1 MQEYNT
7 YFALTI
13 GPIYKTLAQAQRTRE
28 FWGSSYLFS
37 WIMREVILGMI
48 AEKTITEDEILM
60 PHRNRHNINLKVGT
74 GLYHDRMIVQISSN
88 KKDKVLDE
96 FKTIA
101 DTVLGKIATITK
113 IDLAVLQSYFRLNA
127 VLFDL
132 EDGENIV
139 ETVTNYL
146 DSLELQNPIFHE
158 AWKIDWPS
166 VIADLNGALFYSD
179 AFSRGS
185 DFDFVFDSIPEITT
199 RGLRTPINKDQN
211 KEEIES
217 RYDYWVKEDI
227 TAKLIQE
234 KKEKKRLKSKEVIKI
249 QDTFI
254 DDLSK
259 DPLFKDAFRNYHKY
273 IAIVHADGDN
283 FGKTI
288 SNIGVLP
295 EEVKNLSKLLFN
307 FAKDAAKA
315 ITMYGGTN
323 VYAGGDDLLFFAPVA
338 TVNNNG
344 NQTIFDLIN
353 NLDDHFKTTV
363 CDKLT
368 KIAAADRPTLS
379 WGVSIS
385 YYKFPLSEAIV
396 SSRNLLFNEAKSY
409 KGKNAVA
416 FKLIKHTGQFF
427 GATFGKEGRDYK
439 FFTKLLKDKFNTET
453 DFISSLQYRISDN
466 QTLLT
471 EILRI
476 ADKVERETRV
486 ANFFDN
492 FFDEEIHS
500 NKKDFIHSVRDML
513 TQAFTDSMLPGKELE
528 KMKKEEKEESHK
540 NSVKTAIDKTYSALR
555 FIHFLNS
562 KSDE

>member
-1 MQEYNT
+1 MNT

-28 FWGSSYLFS
+28 FWGSSYMFS
-37 WIMREVILGMI
+37 WIMREVILAMI
-48 AEKTITEDEILM
+48 AEKSITEEEILM
-60 PHRNRHNINLKVGT
+60 PYRTKHKNEQVGT
-74 GLYHDRMIVQISSN
+74 GLYHDRMIAQISPN
-88 KKDKVLDE
+88 KKDNVLKE
-96 FKTIA
+96 FRTIA
-101 DTVLGKIATITK
+101 DNVLGKIATTTK
-113 IDLAVLQSYFRLNA
+113 IDLPVLQSYFRLNA

-132 EDGENIV
+132 EDGGNIV

-158 AWKIDWPS
+158 AWKIDLQVLIS
-166 VIADLNGALFYSD
+166 KLNNALFYGD
-179 AFSRGS
+179 ASINKF
-185 DFDFVFDSIPEITT
+185 FPSIPEIAT
-199 RGLRTPINKDQN
+199 RGLIHLKPVEYHEYVRKDIIEVLQDNKQPKKKIENDAQDNFIKHLSGDPI
-211 KEEIES
+211 
-217 RYDYWVKEDI
+217 
-227 TAKLIQE
+227 
-234 KKEKKRLKSKEVIKI
+234 
-249 QDTFI
+249 
-254 DDLSK
+254 
-259 DPLFKDAFRNYHKY
+259 FKDAFRNYHKY

-288 SNIGVLP
+288 SSIGVLP

-315 ITMYGGTN
+315 ITEYGGTN

-368 KIAAADRPTLS
+368 KIAEADRPTLS

-396 SSRNLLFNEAKSY
+396 SSRKLLFDDAKSFN
-409 KGKNAVA
+409 GKNAVA
-416 FKLIKHTGQFF
+416 FKLIKHTGQYF
-427 GATFGKEGRDYK
+427 GATFGKRGSDYK
-439 FFTKLLKDKFNTET
+439 FFTKLQKDNFSTET
-453 DFISSLQYRISDN
+453 DFISSLQYRISEN
-466 QTLLT
+466 EALLRVVF
-471 EILRI
+471 EAIDYPVR
-476 ADKVERETRV
+476 VE
-486 ANFFDN
+486 NFFDN

-500 NKKDFIHSVRDML
+500 IKKDFVHSVRDML
-513 TQAFTDSMLPGKELE
+513 LKAFDDTELLHNISQKEAH
-528 KMKKEEKEESHK
+528 KKR
-540 NSVKTAIDKTYSALR
+540 VATAIDKTYSALR

>member
-1 MQEYNT
+1 MNT

-13 GPIYKTLAQAQRTRE
+13 GPIYKTLSQAQRTRE

-37 WIMREVILGMI
+37 WVMREIILGMI

-60 PHRNRHNINLKVGT
+60 PYRKGHKNEQVGT
-74 GLYHDRMIVQISSN
+74 GLYHDRMIVQIKSD

-96 FKTIA
+96 FKTVA
-101 DTVLGKIATITK
+101 DTVLGKIATITEN
-113 IDLAVLQSYFRLNA
+113 DLAVLKSYFRLNA

-158 AWKIDWPS
+158 AWKIDWS
-166 VIADLNGALFYSD
+166 DAIDSLNGKHFYKD
-179 AFSRGS
+179 AFGKHP
-185 DFDFVFDSIPEITT
+185 DFIFDSIPEIAS
-199 RGLRTPINKDQN
+199 RGLENIKKDEYEKLVKKYIKDRYVPKFSKKKDIGDQDEFI
-211 KEEIES
+211 KE
-217 RYDYWVKEDI
+217 
-227 TAKLIQE
+227 
-234 KKEKKRLKSKEVIKI
+234 
-249 QDTFI
+249 
-254 DDLSK
+254 LSASNF
-259 DPLFKDAFRNYHKY
+259 FKDAFRNCHKY

-283 FGKTI
+283 LGETI
-288 SNIGVLP
+288 RKIGDKA
-295 EEVKNLSKLLFN
+295 EEVKKLSKTLFS
-307 FAKDAAKA
+307 FASKA
-315 ITMYGGTN
+315 VGEIDNYGGTN

-338 TVNNNG
+338 NT

-353 NLDDHFKTTV
+353 NLDELFKKEVSQNPEITAILAEP
-363 CDKLT
+363 K
-368 KIAAADRPTLS
+368 PTLS

-396 SSRNLLFNEAKSY
+396 TSRNLLFDDAKSY

-427 GATFGKEGRDYK
+427 GTTFGKDRADYTEHFK
-439 FFTKLLKDKFNTET
+439 KMLDKAFEPDV
-453 DFISSLQYRISDN
+453 DFISSLQYRISGN
-466 QTLLT
+466 ETLLRAIFNDRDYT
-471 EILRI
+471 E
-476 ADKVERETRV
+476 KVD
-486 ANFFDN
+486 NFFTN

-500 NKKDFIHSVRDML
+500 NKKDFVHFVRDML
-513 TQAFTDSMLPGKELE
+513 TQAFTDSKLPEKELE
-528 KMKKEEKEESHK
+528 KMKKEEIEEAHK

>member
-1 MQEYNT
+1 MNT

-13 GPIYKTLAQAQRTRE
+13 GPIYKTLSQAQRTRE
-28 FWGSSYLFS
+28 FWGSSYMFS
-37 WIMREVILGMI
+37 WIMREIILGLI
-48 AEKTITEDEILM
+48 AEKTTTEDEILM
-60 PHRNRHNINLKVGT
+60 PHRNRHDVNLKVGT
-74 GLYHDRMIVQISSN
+74 GLYHDRMIVQIKPE
-88 KKDKVLDE
+88 KKGKVLNE
-96 FKTIA
+96 FKTVA
-101 DTVLGKIATITK
+101 DAVLEKIATIAK
-113 IDLAVLQSYFRLNA
+113 IDLPVFQSYFRLNA

-146 DSLELQNPIFHE
+146 DSLELQNPIFHD

-166 VIADLNGALFYSD
+166 VIADLNGSLLYSD
-179 AFSRGS
+179 AFSKGS
-185 DFDFVFDSIPEITT
+185 DSDFVFDSIPEITT
-199 RGLRTPINKDQN
+199 RGLRMPINKDQN

-227 TAKLIQE
+227 TTNLIREQ
-234 KKEKKRLKSKEVIKI
+234 KEKKRLKSKEVIKI

-254 DDLSK
+254 DDLSR
-259 DPLFKDAFRNYHKY
+259 DPLFKEAFRNYHKY

-288 SNIGVLP
+288 SSIGGLP
-295 EEVKNLSKLLFN
+295 EEVKSLSKLLFN

-315 ITMYGGTN
+315 IAEYGGTN

-338 TVNNNG
+338 TINNSG

-368 KIAAADRPTLS
+368 KIAEADRPTLS

-396 SSRNLLFNEAKSY
+396 SSRDLLFDDAKSY
-409 KGKNAVA
+409 NGKNAVA

-427 GATFGKEGRDYK
+427 GATFGKEGSDYK
-439 FFTKLLKDKFNTET
+439 FFTGLLKDKFNTET

-466 QTLLT
+466 EALLRA
-471 EILRI
+471 IFGASDYPVR
-476 ADKVERETRV
+476 VE
-486 ANFFDN
+486 NFFTN

-500 NKKDFIHSVRDML
+500 NKKAFVHSVRDML
-513 TQAFTDSMLPGKELE
+513 IKAFDDTEPQRNIDQEE
-528 KMKKEEKEESHK
+528 AHKKR
-540 NSVKTAIDKTYSALR
+540 VATAIDKTYSALR

>member
-1 MQEYNT
+1 MNT

-13 GPIYKTLAQAQRTRE
+13 GPIYKTLSQAQRTRE
-28 FWGSSYLFS
+28 FWGSSYMFS
-37 WIMREVILGMI
+37 WIMREIILGMI
-48 AEKTITEDEILM
+48 AEKTITEEEILM
-60 PHRNRHNINLKVGT
+60 PYRKEHKNEQVGT
-74 GLYHDRMIVQISSN
+74 GLYHDRMIAQISPE
-88 KKDKVLDE
+88 KKDNVLKE

-132 EDGENIV
+132 DDGENIV

-158 AWKIDWPS
+158 AWKIDWQES
-166 VIADLNGALFYSD
+166 IYMLNNALFYGD
-179 AFSRGS
+179 ASINKF
-185 DFDFVFDSIPEITT
+185 FPSIPEIAT
-199 RGLRTPINKDQN
+199 RGLVYLKPEEYHEYVRKDIIEVFQNNNRPNK
-211 KEEIES
+211 
-217 RYDYWVKEDI
+217 
-227 TAKLIQE
+227 
-234 KKEKKRLKSKEVIKI
+234 KSENDAQDLFIKH
-249 QDTFI
+249 
-254 DDLSK
+254 LSG
-259 DPLFKDAFRNYHKY
+259 DPLFKDAFHNYHKY

-288 SNIGVLP
+288 SSIGVSP

-315 ITMYGGTN
+315 ITVYGGTN

-338 TVNNNG
+338 TVNKNG

-368 KIAAADRPTLS
+368 KIAATDRPTLS

-396 SSRNLLFNEAKSY
+396 SSRNLLFDDAKSY
-409 KGKNAVA
+409 DGKNAVA
-416 FKLIKHTGQFF
+416 FNLIKHTGQFF
-427 GATFGKEGRDYK
+427 GATFGKGGSDYK
-439 FFTKLLKDKFNTET
+439 FFIKLLKDKFNTET
-453 DFISSLQYRISDN
+453 DFISSLQYRISGN
-466 QTLLT
+466 
-471 EILRI
+471 EILLRSI
-476 ADKVERETRV
+476 FNDRDYPEKVD
-486 ANFFDN
+486 NFFTN

-500 NKKDFIHSVRDML
+500 NKKDFVHSVRDML
-513 TQAFTDSMLPGKELE
+513 KQAFTDSKLPEKELE
-528 KMKKEEKEESHK
+528 KMNEEEKEEAHK

>member
-1 MQEYNT
+1 MNT

-13 GPIYKTLAQAQRTRE
+13 GPIYKTLSQAQRTRE
-28 FWGSSYLFS
+28 FWGSSYMFS
-37 WIMREVILGMI
+37 WVMREIILGMI

-60 PHRNRHNINLKVGT
+60 PHRNRHDVNLKVGT

-96 FKTIA
+96 FKTVA
-101 DTVLGKIATITK
+101 DTVLEKIATIAK

-127 VLFDL
+127 VLFDM

-166 VIADLNGALFYSD
+166 VIADLNGSLFYSD

-227 TAKLIQE
+227 TTKLIQE
-234 KKEKKRLKSKEVIKI
+234 KREKKRLKSKEVIKI

-259 DPLFKDAFRNYHKY
+259 DPFFKDAFRNYHKY

-288 SNIGVLP
+288 SSIGVLP

-315 ITMYGGTN
+315 ITVYGGTN

-338 TVNNNG
+338 TVNDSG

-363 CDKLT
+363 CDRLT
-368 KIAAADRPTLS
+368 KIAEADRPTLS

-396 SSRNLLFNEAKSY
+396 SSRKLLFDVAKEY

-427 GATFGKEGRDYK
+427 GATFGKDKADYK
-439 FFTKLLKDKFNTET
+439 EHFKKMLEKAFEPEAN
-453 DFISSLQYRISDN
+453 FISSLQYRISGN
-466 QTLLT
+466 ETLLRAIFNDRDYP
-471 EILRI
+471 E
-476 ADKVERETRV
+476 KVD
-486 ANFFDN
+486 NFFTN

-500 NKKDFIHSVRDML
+500 SKRDFVHSVRDML
-513 TQAFTDSMLPGKELE
+513 TQAFTDSKLPENALE
-528 KMKKEEKEESHK
+528 KMKKEEKEEAHK
-540 NSVKTAIDKTYSALR
+540 NSVKTAIGKTYSALR

>member
-1 MQEYNT
+1 MNT

-13 GPIYKTLAQAQRTRE
+13 GPIYKTLSQAQRTRE
-28 FWGSSYLFS
+28 FWGSSYMFS
-37 WIMREVILGMI
+37 WIMREIILGMI
-48 AEKTITEDEILM
+48 AEKTISEDEILM
-60 PHRNRHNINLKVGT
+60 PNRNKHDLNLKVGT
-74 GLYHDRMIVQISSN
+74 GLYHDRMIAQIVTE
-88 KKDKVLDE
+88 KKDNVLDD
-96 FKTIA
+96 FKKVVDAVFDEI
-101 DTVLGKIATITK
+101 VRNISPELK
-113 IDLAVLQSYFRLNA
+113 IDRAVLQSYFRLNV
-127 VLFDL
+127 VLLDL
-132 EDGENIV
+132 EDGINIV

-166 VIADLNGALFYSD
+166 VIADLNGSLLYSD
-179 AFSRGS
+179 AFSKGS
-185 DFDFVFDSIPEITT
+185 NFDFVFDSIPEITT
-199 RGLRTPINKDQN
+199 RGLRMLINKNQN

-227 TAKLIQE
+227 TTMLIQE

-259 DPLFKDAFRNYHKY
+259 DSLFKDAFCNYHKY

-288 SNIGVLP
+288 SSIGGSP
-295 EEVKNLSKLLFN
+295 EEVKNLSRLLFN

-315 ITMYGGTN
+315 ITEYGGTN

-338 TVNNNG
+338 IVNDHENK
-344 NQTIFDLIN
+344 TIFDLIN

-368 KIAAADRPTLS
+368 KIAEADRPTLS

-396 SSRNLLFNEAKSY
+396 SSRKLLFDDAKEY
-409 KGKNAVA
+409 EGKNSVA

-427 GATFGKEGRDYK
+427 GATFGKGGSDYK
-439 FFTKLLKDKFNTET
+439 YFTNLLKDKFNTET
-453 DFISSLQYRISDN
+453 DFISSLQYRISEN
-466 QTLLT
+466 EALLRAIFKVSDYPT
-471 EILRI
+471 RI
-476 ADKVERETRV
+476 E
-486 ANFFDN
+486 NFFDN

-500 NKKDFIHSVRDML
+500 NKKDFVHSVRDML
-513 TQAFTDSMLPGKELE
+513 TQAFTDSKLPEKVFE
-528 KMKKEEKEESHK
+528 KMTEEKKEKAHK